1 MRDSL
6 VIRRGREEQGG
17 RREERLIPA
26 QTNSDQERK
35 GRGGGK
41 GCCSDGRK
49 SFSPPRS
56 PPLHFACD
64 GFNRIDGG
72 GGGGEVFD
80 EPRIDEG
87 AGLPLA
93 GFPSVNLT
101 LLGAPLGDI
110 NRKERRSGTGSK
122 SLFLGAAPSA
132 DRVQQFPQGRGDIPR
147 GGAEGSVEGRNEA
160 FSVFPRAARKELRR
174 GGRVISGWLTDG
186 GERGPN
192 GEGEEGA
199 FFCGSLRRNKERTKS
214 Q

>member
-160 FSVFPRAARKELRR
+160 FLFFRGPRGKELRR
-174 GGRVISGWLTDG
+174 GGRRVISGWLTDG
-186 GERGPN
+186 GGRGPN

-199 FFCGSLRRNKERTKS
+199 FCVALYAEIKRAKS